1 MMDLLIEQRGASR
14 LLTLNRPQA
23 ANALTSSLAVDLLA
37 AVKAADDDP
46 ATRTIVL
53 TGAGGRAFCAGADLK
68 ERRDL
73 SPDDKWAHT
82 TALRQINHALMQS
95 PKVAIAAIDGWCLG
109 GGFELALSCD
119 LRLATGEARFG
130 FPEMRLGS
138 YPGAGG
144 AVILPRI
151 IGRAAAKQL
160 MFTARQLDAAQAL
173 ALGLLERITSRER
186 LLDDALSLA
195 EEVHACSPLGVAAVK
210 PVLTLGPDLPFD
222 EADELDRK
230 QRRPLEGTEDY
241 AEGIRAHFE
250 KRKPVFRGR

>member
-1 MMDLLIEQRGASR
+1 MDLLIEQRGASR
-14 LLTLNRPQA
+14 ILTLNRPQA
-23 ANALTSSLAVDLLA
+23 ANALTSSLAAELLA
-37 AVKAADDDP
+37 AIEAAGADT
-46 ATRTIVL
+46 ATRTLIVI
-53 TGAGGRAFCAGADLK
+53 GAGGRAFCAGADLK

-73 SPDDKWAHT
+73 SADDKWAHT
-82 TALRQINHALMQS
+82 SALRRVNHAVMRS
-95 PKVAIAAIDGWCLG
+95 PKVVIAAIDGWCLG
-109 GGFELALSCD
+109 GGFELALYCD
-119 LRLATGEARFG
+119 LRLATGSARFG
-130 FPEMRLGS
+130 FPEMTLGS

-160 MFTARQLDAAQAL
+160 MFTARQLDAAQAQ

-186 LLDDALSLA
+186 LLDDALALA

-210 PVLTLGPDLPFD
+210 PVLTFGPDLPFD
-222 EADELDRK
+222 EADELDRA